1 MRFATPLVLLS
12 ILGTAS
18 IGHADGAAPAPTPTP
33 TTDPAAAPSTPSVD
47 PNDVVRY
54 GIDVRLREVFLP
66 KALMNLFVDRAA
78 GGAQS
83 FGYGVDL
90 IRRRGTLELQL
101 GAEFEHI
108 ALQEGV
114 YINKGDDVAAG
125 DTADYIL
132 SPEHAGS
139 QFGWV
144 TFEFSFINH
153 AVINKYLA
161 FRYGGGL
168 GIGVLTG
175 QIKRIDTA
183 CAPGSTN
190 DNAEPGCVPQGY
202 TSSTGQPGQGTMSP
216 DKPGETEP
224 AAYDLPGVFPVVN
237 AILGLQIR
245 PTDHIVVNI
254 EGGIRTLPFVGTSV
268 GYFF

>member
-18 IGHADGAAPAPTPTP
+18 IGRADGTPAPTPTP
-33 TTDPAAAPSTPSVD
+33 TTDPAAAPSTPAID

-66 KALMNLFVDRAA
+66 KALMNLFVERAA

-83 FGYGVDL
+83 FGYGIDL
-90 IRRRGTLELQL
+90 VRRRGTLELQL

-114 YINKGDDVAAG
+114 YINKGDDVGAG

-132 SPEHAGS
+132 SPDHAGS

-144 TFEFSFINH
+144 TVEFSFINH

-168 GIGVLTG
+168 GLGVLTG
-175 QIKRIDTA
+175 QVRRVDTA
-183 CAPGSTN
+183 CGPGATN
-190 DNAEPGCVPQGY
+190 DNPTPGCIPTDYGG
-202 TSSTGQPGQGTMSP
+202 TGHSSDDKTGAPESP
-216 DKPGETEP
+216 NGV
-224 AAYDLPGVFPVVN
+224 AYDLPGVFPVVN

>member
-1 MRFATPLVLLS
+1 MRFATTVALLS
-12 ILGTAS
+12 VLGAAS
-18 IGHADGAAPAPTPTP
+18 IARAD
-33 TTDPAAAPSTPSVD
+33 DSEDKVQ
-47 PNDVVRY
+47 Y

-83 FGYGVDL
+83 FGYGADL
-90 IRRRGTLELQL
+90 VRRRGNLELQL
-101 GAEFEHI
+101 GAELEHI
-108 ALQEGV
+108 APAEGV
-114 YINKGDDVAAG
+114 YINKGDDVSAG

-153 AVINKYLA
+153 APIGKYLA

-175 QIKRIDTA
+175 QVKRIDTA

-190 DNAEPGCVPQGY
+190 ANPEPGCVPVGY
-202 TSSTGQPGQGTMSP
+202 VSSTGVPGTGIVSP
-216 DKPGETEP
+216 DHPGDPEP
-224 AAYDLPGVFPVVN
+224 NPYKLPAVFPVVN

-245 PTDHIVVNI
+245 PTDHLVINV
-254 EGGIRTLPFVGTSV
+254 EGGIRTLPFVGVSA

>member
-18 IGHADGAAPAPTPTP
+18 IGHADGTPAPAPAPTP
-33 TTDPAAAPSTPSVD
+33 TTDPAAAPSTPAVD

-66 KALMNLFVDRAA
+66 QALMNLFVERAA
-78 GGAQS
+78 GGAQG

-114 YINKGDDVAAG
+114 YINKGDDVSAG

-175 QIKRIDTA
+175 QVKRVDTA
-183 CAPGSTN
+183 CAGGATN
-190 DNAEPGCVPQGY
+190 DNPDPACVPTAYG
-202 TSSTGQPGQGTMSP
+202 GQGTVSP
-216 DKPGETEP
+216 DKAGETEP

-245 PTDHIVVNI
+245 PTDHIVINV
-254 EGGIRTLPFVGTSV
+254 EGGIRTLPFLGTSV